1 MRIPARGRKGGNDGR
16 SDALFSEVL
25 PLFRMRVGVEC
36 KRMTNLP
43 AGWQHGTLQDVV
55 AGITTGVSVNGED
68 RPRGPGE
75 VGVLKISCVLRGRF
89 DPTHY
94 KTVISADRAR
104 VAAPVT
110 GGTILVSRAN
120 TAELVGASAY
130 VPQSVSDLFLPDKLW
145 QLKPGKNVDV
155 RWLSH
160 VVADPAFRPK
170 LASAATGT
178 SASMKN
184 ISQEAFLA
192 LPVAIP
198 PLPEQRRIAAI
209 LGTWDAAIEK
219 AERLVD
225 ANAHRLTA
233 CRQRLIFQ
241 MNYPRRELAEF
252 ADLVPDLV
260 DPRTQDLRG
269 IPCVELQHLDSAN
282 GIILGHA
289 HASSDSSTR
298 RVFHKGDILFGK
310 LRPYLKKY
318 ALPDFNGICSSEIW
332 VLRPKKSL
340 CDPGYL
346 FEIIQSSQFIAA
358 ANKAT
363 GSRMPRADWNVV
375 SEEPFPLPDLSTQR
389 VIRKVLRDVAAYS
402 NRMRD
407 FASRIKVQKHGLMQ
421 KLLTGK
427 IRVPEAVADLSPAA
441 D

>member
-1 MRIPARGRKGGNDGR
+1 
-16 SDALFSEVL
+16 
-25 PLFRMRVGVEC
+25 
-36 KRMTNLP
+36 MTNLP
-43 AGWQHGTLQDVV
+43 PGWRYGTLQDVV

-68 RPRGPGE
+68 RSREPGE

-89 DPTHY
+89 DPAHY

-219 AERLVD
+219 AERLARLAAD
-225 ANAHRLTA
+225 ALSSRRIFLLSARLNQKRSEWRTVTFSDVTEELTSRNGTRLTFA
-233 CRQRLIFQ
+233 SVMGVIKGDGFQPMRERTIGSDLSRYKIVPPSAFAYNPMRLNIGSLAFSTLATDILVSPDYVVFAAKRETCAPEFLNELRQSPRWAAWCQQGGSGSVRTRIYYSDLIGMPIDLPPLSIQ
-241 MNYPRRELAEF
+241 RRIAAVL
-252 ADLVPDLV
+252 ADLANRHQTAVRRLEL
-260 DPRTQDLRG
+260 LR
-269 IPCVELQHLDSAN
+269 E
-282 GIILGHA
+282 
-289 HASSDSSTR
+289 
-298 RVFHKGDILFGK
+298 
-310 LRPYLKKY
+310 
-318 ALPDFNGICSSEIW
+318 
-332 VLRPKKSL
+332 
-340 CDPGYL
+340 
-346 FEIIQSSQFIAA
+346 
-358 ANKAT
+358 
-363 GSRMPRADWNVV
+363 
-375 SEEPFPLPDLSTQR
+375 
-389 VIRKVLRDVAAYS
+389 
-402 NRMRD
+402 
-407 FASRIKVQKHGLMQ
+407 QKRGLMQ
-421 KLLTGK
+421 RLLTGK
-427 IRVPEAVADLSPAA
+427 VRVPEAVADLSPAA